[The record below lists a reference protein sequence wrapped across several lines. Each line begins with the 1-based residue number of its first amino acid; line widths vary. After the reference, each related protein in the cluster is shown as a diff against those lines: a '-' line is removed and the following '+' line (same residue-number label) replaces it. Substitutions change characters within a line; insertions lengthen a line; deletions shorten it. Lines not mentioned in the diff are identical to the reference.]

1 MIRRLYDHAID
12 MVRQLKGRAEMKAL
26 LLNTLLGICMGRF
39 LSIWT
44 AVLFVPLV
52 AAEVAYGIYMH
63 DIGLWAI
70 IRRGTTLLATAE
82 LAFLLGALLR
92 PKSGKA
98 WG

>member
-1 MIRRLYDHAID
+1 
-12 MVRQLKGRAEMKAL
+12 MKAL

-39 LSIWT
+39 LPIW
-44 AVLFVPLV
+44 ALVLFVPLV

-63 DIGLWAI
+63 DIGTWAI
-70 IRRGTTLLATAE
+70 IRRGVTLLMTAE

-92 PKSGKA
+92 PRSGKA